1 MAAKLSLL
9 LLGLATTL
17 ASTAATSY
25 GTTQQNAAPA
35 NYDFNW
41 AVNDAPS
48 GNNYGQ
54 QESRQGDSTR
64 GSYYVQLP
72 DGRLQRVDYTVSGG
86 SGFVAQ
92 VTYEG
97 VAQFPQQSGGYGAP
111 AQSYGTPTNRPQQ
124 GYGR

>member
-1 MAAKLSLL
+1 THTLTPSFTRPQLSLL
-9 LLGLATTL
+9 LLGLAATL

-25 GTTQQNAAPA
+25 GPTQQNAAPA

-48 GNNYGQ
+48 SNNYGQ
-54 QESRQGDSTR
+54 QESRQGDNTK

-72 DGRLQRVDYTVSGG
+72 DGRLQRVDYTVSGD

-97 VAQFPQQSGGYGAP
+97 EAQFPQQRYGAP
-111 AQSYGTPTNRPQQ
+111 TTRPTQ

>member
-1 MAAKLSLL
+1 MASKLSLILL
-9 LLGLATTL
+9 LLGLSATL
-17 ASTAATSY
+17 ASPTAASY
-25 GTTQQNAAPA
+25 GTSQQNGAPA
-35 NYDFNW
+35 NYNFNW

-54 QESRQGDSTR
+54 QESRQGDNTQ
-64 GSYYVQLP
+64 GSYYVHLP
-72 DGRLQRVDYTVSGG
+72 DGRLQRVDYTVSGD

-97 VAQFPQQSGGYGAP
+97 QAQFPQQ
-111 AQSYGTPTNRPQQ
+111 NRPQQ